1 MRGNDEN
8 MPMLASY
15 NEALSRISKVLRN
28 LYPLLRDKAG
38 LSYLSSIDAARFLE
52 YIKLLLESL
61 LILKGFRPPSLD
73 ITNIAAVALD
83 LGLISS
89 KEFSVITDLNVKIR
103 LGWRL
108 KSDELINIVSTLMRR
123 IEEVDPY
130 VRRDLRLFIY

>member
-1 MRGNDEN
+1 
-8 MPMLASY
+8 MLASY

-28 LYPLLRDKAG
+28 LYPLLRDKTCS
-38 LSYLSSIDAARFLE
+38 SYLSSIDAVRFLE

-73 ITNIAAVALD
+73 VTNIAAIALD
-83 LGLISS
+83 LGIISS

-108 KSDELINIVSTLMRR
+108 KSNELIDVISTLLRR

>member
-1 MRGNDEN
+1 
-8 MPMLASY
+8 MLASY

>member
-1 MRGNDEN
+1 
-8 MPMLASY
+8 MLASY

-108 KSDELINIVSTLMRR
+108 KSDELINIVTTLMRR

>member
-1 MRGNDEN
+1 

-28 LYPLLRDKAG
+28 LYPLLRDKTCS
-38 LSYLSSIDAARFLE
+38 SYLSSIDAVRFLE

-73 ITNIAAVALD
+73 VTNIAAIALD
-83 LGLISS
+83 LGIISS

-108 KSDELINIVSTLMRR
+108 KSNELIDVISTLLRR

>member
-1 MRGNDEN
+1 
-8 MPMLASY
+8 MLTSY

-28 LYPLLRDKAG
+28 LYPLLRDKAS
-38 LSYLSSIDAARFLE
+38 LSYLSNIDAVRFLE

-73 ITNIAAVALD
+73 VTNIAAIALD

-108 KSDELINIVSTLMRR
+108 KINELIDIVSTLLRR

>member
-1 MRGNDEN
+1 VN

-28 LYPLLRDKAG
+28 LYPLLRDKADS
-38 LSYLSSIDAARFLE
+38 SYLSSIDAVRFLE

-73 ITNIAAVALD
+73 VTNIAAIALD

-108 KSDELINIVSTLMRR
+108 KSNELIDIISALLRR

>member
-1 MRGNDEN
+1 
-8 MPMLASY
+8 MLASY

-28 LYPLLRDKAG
+28 LYLLLRDKTG
-38 LSYLSSIDAARFLE
+38 SSYLSSIDAVRFLE

-73 ITNIAAVALD
+73 VTNIAAIALD
-83 LGLISS
+83 LGIISS

-108 KSDELINIVSTLMRR
+108 KSNELIDVISTLLRR
-123 IEEVDPY
+123 IEEVDPC

>member
-1 MRGNDEN
+1 
-8 MPMLASY
+8 MLTSY

-38 LSYLSSIDAARFLE
+38 LSHLSSIDAVRFLE

-73 ITNIAAVALD
+73 VTNIAAIALD

-108 KSDELINIVSTLMRR
+108 KSNELIDIIFTLLRR